1 MRLTVRLRLTL
12 LYGAMFIGAG
22 AVLLAINYE
31 LARRNLPEAV
41 TIISGQSVSGEIGIP
56 PGLPASPVPADGAIG
71 SAIISDGSIDIASQ
85 IPGEL
90 VAVLDDA
97 QRFRDNTLDQLLIQS
112 VLALALTAAGS
123 IALGWFIAGRVLRPV
138 HSITAAARDLSEQ
151 HLGERLNLEGP
162 NDELKELADTFD
174 DMLGRLATA
183 FDQQRRFAAN
193 ASHELRT
200 PLAIIRTVLE
210 TSEDETTHDTAER
223 LLPVVERAEHAI
235 EALLVLARSTPVLAT
250 NDPVDLAH
258 PVELALA

>member
-90 VAVLDDA
+90 VAVL
-97 QRFRDNTLDQLLIQS
+97 
-112 VLALALTAAGS
+112 AG
-123 IALGWFIAGRVLRPV
+123 
-138 HSITAAARDLSEQ
+138 
-151 HLGERLNLEGP
+151 
-162 NDELKELADTFD
+162 
-174 DMLGRLATA
+174 
-183 FDQQRRFAAN
+183 
-193 ASHELRT
+193 
-200 PLAIIRTVLE
+200 
-210 TSEDETTHDTAER
+210 
-223 LLPVVERAEHAI
+223 
-235 EALLVLARSTPVLAT
+235 
-250 NDPVDLAH
+250 
-258 PVELALA
+258 